1 MTAQAE
7 QTLTVLVV
15 DDDAGIREVLRSY
28 LEQRGMH
35 PLVSVTAEEA
45 LTRSDLDQV
54 QVALLDIRLP
64 GRIDGH
70 GLQQELNRR
79 FPDMAKILMSGNA
92 DLEDA
97 IAAFADQAFSFVK
110 KPFTSLREIGLL
122 IERAAEAKRLEIE
135 NRRYSV
141 QLEEANRRVSGQ
153 VVETTA
159 EAQRYQKILTH
170 LFSVSSGLARLP
182 QPDSVLDFVCRA
194 VVEAGAFRRAVILLA
209 DEKHL
214 IRHAGVW
221 QEGGVPEALRASL
234 RMLHGKPMR
243 PFFFDQQEAQI
254 GPAVYFQRTAVASL
268 SNESPERG
276 WQPGDQLFLPVMRE
290 DGSAYGFLSLETPLD
305 GARPAEDILRLVE
318 VLMTQGALH
327 VQSQEMRDE
336 LKRRA
341 AELEVRV
348 HERTREL
355 RLSEERFSRLV
366 NSTTDIVYVTDSENR
381 LTFLNEAFT
390 KTLGYVR
397 ENYLGRALPQM
408 LGDVAT
414 ENPINHRALRDLTEL
429 VGENTLHR
437 VEVLTLDGDKRMLEI
452 NRTIARQGAEVTGTQ
467 GIIRDITEH
476 RILLQQL
483 VSSERMAATGRL
495 ATGVAHEINNPLQA
509 MTSQLRALE
518 ARVAAGQE
526 IRTQL
531 DTLTDG
537 IERIR
542 SIVRSLLDLHR
553 MAGRERSAVD
563 LNESAKRILALVGQQ
578 MHERGIQAAEEFASE
593 LPIVMGSPQ
602 EIQQVILNLVVN
614 SIEAM
619 PNGGVLT
626 VSTSVD
632 AESVR
637 LQVCDTGVGIPA
649 EHLPQIFEPFFS
661 FKPGESGTG
670 LGLYLSK
677 NIMELHNGGIT
688 AESEKGKGACFT
700 LMFPRQ

>member
-1 MTAQAE
+1 MTVR
-7 QTLTVLVV
+7 TDIPLIVLVV
-15 DDDAGIREVLRSY
+15 DDDAGIRDVLYSY
-28 LEQRGMH
+28 LEQRGMQ
-35 PLVSVTAEEA
+35 PLLAESAEA
-45 LTRSDLDQV
+45 ALARSDLDRV
-54 QVALLDIRLP
+54 QVALVDIRLP

-70 GLQQELNRR
+70 ALQQELNRR
-79 FPDMAKILMSGNA
+79 YPDMAKILMSGHA

-110 KPFTSLREIGLL
+110 KPFASLREIGLL
-122 IERAAEAKRLEIE
+122 IERAAEAKHLEIE
-135 NRRYSV
+135 NRRYAA
-141 QLEEANRRVSGQ
+141 QLEEANRRLSGQ
-153 VVETTA
+153 VVETIA
-159 EAQRYQKILTH
+159 ETQRYQKILSH
-170 LFSVSSGLARLP
+170 LFHVSSTVARLP
-182 QPDSVLDFVCRA
+182 QPDSVLDFVCQA
-194 VVEAGAFRRAVILLA
+194 IVEAGAFRRAVILLA

-221 QEGGVPEALRASL
+221 QEGGVPEAVRAALRTQY
-234 RMLHGKPMR
+234 GKPMR
-243 PFFFDQQEAQI
+243 PFFFDQRETQI
-254 GPAVYFQRTAVASL
+254 GPAVYLQRTPSTVAPNDSAE
-268 SNESPERG
+268 NG
-276 WQPGDQLFLPVMRE
+276 WQSGDQLFLPVMRE

-305 GARPAEDILRLVE
+305 GARPTEDVLRLVE

-327 VQSQEMRDE
+327 VQSQELRDE
-336 LKRRA
+336 LRRHA
-341 AELEVRV
+341 AVLEMRV

-366 NSTTDIVYVTDSENR
+366 SSTTDIVYVTDTENR

-397 ENYLGRALPQM
+397 ENYLGRELPQM

-414 ENPINHRALRDLTEL
+414 ENPINHRALRELTQIT
-429 VGENTLHR
+429 GENTLHR
-437 VEVLTLDGDKRMLEI
+437 VEVLTRDGDKRTLEI
-452 NRTIARQGAEVTGTQ
+452 NRTIARQGAEVKGTQ

-509 MTSQLRALE
+509 MSSQLRALE

-526 IRTQL
+526 FRTQL
-531 DTLTDG
+531 DTLKEG

-553 MAGRERSAVD
+553 TAGRERSAVD
-563 LNESAKRILALVGQQ
+563 LNEAAHKILALVGQQ
-578 MHERGIQAAEEFASE
+578 VRERGIQVAAEF
-593 LPIVMGSPQ
+593 LPGLPAVSGSVQ
-602 EIQQVILNLVVN
+602 EIQQVILNLVMN

-619 PNGGVLT
+619 PQGGTLT
-626 VSTSVD
+626 IATTAD

-637 LQVCDTGVGIPA
+637 LRVCDTGVGIPA

-677 NIMELHNGGIT
+677 NIMELHDGTIS
-688 AESEKGKGACFT
+688 AESERGKGACFT
-700 LMFPRQ
+700 LSFPRQ

>member
-1 MTAQAE
+1 LTAQAE
-7 QTLTVLVV
+7 KSLTVLVV

-28 LEQRGMH
+28 LEQRGMR
-35 PLVSVTAEEA
+35 PLVSATAEEA
-45 LTRSDLDQV
+45 LSRSDLDQV

-64 GRIDGH
+64 GRTDGH
-70 GLQQELNRR
+70 ALQQELNRR
-79 FPDMAKILMSGNA
+79 YPDMAKILMSGNA

-97 IAAFADQAFSFVK
+97 IAAFADQAFSFIK

-122 IERAAEAKRLEIE
+122 IERAAETKRLEME
-135 NRRYSV
+135 NLRYAA
-141 QLEEANRRVSGQ
+141 QLEEANRRLSGQ

-159 EAQRYQKILTH
+159 EAQRYQRILTH
-170 LFSVSSGLARLP
+170 LFSVSSGLGRLSH
-182 QPDSVLDFVCRA
+182 PDSVLDFVCRA

-214 IRHAGVW
+214 IRHAGIW
-221 QEGGVPEALRASL
+221 QEGGVSETLRASL
-234 RMLHGKPMR
+234 RLLFGKPMR
-243 PFFFDQQEAQI
+243 PFFFDQQETQI
-254 GPAVYFQRTAVASL
+254 GPAVYLQRPPVASM
-268 SNESPERG
+268 SNESQERG

-305 GARPAEDILRLVE
+305 GTRPAEDILRLVE
-318 VLMTQGALH
+318 VLMMQGALH

-341 AELEVRV
+341 AELELRV

-366 NSTTDIVYVTDSENR
+366 NSTTDIVYVTDAANR

-414 ENPINHRALRDLTEL
+414 ENPINHRALRELADLG
-429 VGENTLHR
+429 VENMLHR
-437 VEVLTLDGDKRMLEI
+437 VEVLTRDGDKRTLEI

-509 MTSQLRALE
+509 MSSQLRAIE
-518 ARVAAGQE
+518 TRAAAGQDFHE
-526 IRTQL
+526 HL
-531 DTLTDG
+531 DTLREG

-542 SIVRSLLDLHR
+542 NIVRSLLDLHR
-553 MAGRERSAVD
+553 LASRERTAVD
-563 LNESAKRILALVGQQ
+563 LNESAKKILALVGQQ
-578 MHERGIQAAEEFASE
+578 VHERKIQVAEEFASE
-593 LPIVMGSPQ
+593 LPIVMGSSQ
-602 EIQQVILNLVVN
+602 EIQQVILNLIVN

-619 PNGGVLT
+619 PDGGMLT
-626 VSTSVD
+626 VSTSAD
-632 AESVR
+632 ADSVR
-637 LQVCDTGVGIPA
+637 LRVCDTGVGIPT
-649 EHLPQIFEPFFS
+649 EHLSQIFEPFFS
-661 FKPGESGTG
+661 FKPGEGGTG
-670 LGLYLSK
+670 LGLYLSR
-677 NIMELHNGGIT
+677 NIMELYNGSIT

-700 LMFPRQ
+700 LTFPRR